1 MSEFLSQVHSVH
13 STQKNA
19 ESRFG
24 LFDLARFV
32 LGHITVPAVRH
43 TPESKRRPQTATK
56 WARQLGS
63 NRLLVRRVFGRMQ
76 SQFQAM
82 WSLPPGRTLQF
93 SREDVGY
100 QAND

>member
-1 MSEFLSQVHSVH
+1 MREFLSQVHSAR

-24 LFDLARFV
+24 LFDLAKFV

-43 TPESKRRPQTATK
+43 TPESKRRAQTETK
-56 WARQLGS
+56 WTRQLDS
-63 NRLLVRRVFGRMQ
+63 NRMIVHRVFCRIQ
-76 SQFQAM
+76 SRFQTM